1 MRRVGVAVPV
11 IGLLAGLGMTGCT
24 GQVPGAGA
32 PPSGATTTEE
42 GTTTATATPSL
53 TREVPPQQRE
63 RLGDLSGQR
72 ICGLISPGELE
83 ELAFAVAP
91 GRPRQAGEPPVR
103 GCEFAAPEGSRSVVL
118 GAQPEGYGTLGTT
131 EVELGRV
138 AGTQELRA
146 ADCTVFVP
154 VRGATLQVSVATGQA
169 DDETC
174 QNAAEIADYL
184 LPGLVI

>member
-11 IGLLAGLGMTGCT
+11 IGLLAGLGVTGCT
-24 GQVPGAGA
+24 GQVPGVDA
-32 PPSGATTTEE
+32 PPSDSATTEE

-53 TREVPPQQRE
+53 TREVPPERRV
-63 RLGDLSGQR
+63 RLGDLSGER
-72 ICGLISPGELE
+72 ICGLISPRELE
-83 ELAFAVAP
+83 ELAFAVEP

-103 GCEFAAPEGSRSVVL
+103 GCEFAAHQNGRSIVL
-118 GAQPEGYGTLGTT
+118 GAQQEGFGTLGTT
-131 EVELGRV
+131 EVELGQV
-138 AGTQELRA
+138 AATQELRA
-146 ADCTVFVP
+146 ADCTVFAP
-154 VRGATLQVSVATGQA
+154 VGGATLQVSVATGQA